1 MVQARSVTDGESMTL
16 TSRDLTALHHCV
28 QDGSLELLYQPEVD
42 LATGGI
48 VAMEG
53 LLRWHHR
60 DLGLLSPPSFLDLAE
75 ASGEMGPIG
84 HWVLRAGASE
94 AALWGAVPG
103 PQRRLWLNIS
113 ASQLSSPGF
122 VDLVGQVVAETG
134 LAHGALGLEVSE
146 ATVQALGPCAAP
158 VLADLRAAGVALA
171 VDDFTSWFATLG
183 AIATLPIDAVK
194 LGHDYV
200 RGLGDDTGEFGARD
214 ATVAAVI
221 TEAHEHG
228 ILVVAEGVESWG
240 EAARLTLL
248 GCDRAH
254 GWLFSSAQRGDKA
267 RWLLQHGTG
276 WQGTSVAAPRP
287 APRAA
292 PAIPVPRAPA
302 VVPAPRT
309 VTAAS

>member
-1 MVQARSVTDGESMTL
+1 MVADGRSLSL
-16 TSRDLTALHHCV
+16 TSRDLTALHHCA
-28 QDGSLELLYQPEVD
+28 QEGSLEPLYQPEVD

-60 DLGLLSPPSFLDLAE
+60 DLGLLSPPSFLELAE
-75 ASGEMGPIG
+75 ASGAMGPIG
-84 HWVLRAGASE
+84 RWVLRAGAAE
-94 AALWGAVPG
+94 AVLWGDLPG

-113 ASQLSSPGF
+113 ASQLSSAGF
-122 VDLVGQVVAETG
+122 VDLVGEVVAEAG
-134 LAHGALGLEVSE
+134 LVHGALGLEVSE
-146 ATVQALGPCAAP
+146 ATVKALGPCAAS
-158 VLADLRAAGVALA
+158 VLTDLRAAGVALA
-171 VDDFTSWFATLG
+171 VDDFTSWFATIG

-200 RGLGDDTGEFGARD
+200 RGLGDVTGELGARD

-221 TEAHEHG
+221 TEAHDHG
-228 ILVVAEGVESWG
+228 ILVVAEGVESG
-240 EAARLTLL
+240 YEAARLMLL

-276 WQGTSVAAPRP
+276 WQGTGVATPTPTPTPTPRP
-287 APRAA
+287 A
-292 PAIPVPRAPA
+292 PAIPVPRTGS
-302 VVPAPRT
+302 VVPAPR
-309 VTAAS
+309 VVVPAS